1 MDIDELSRCAYQGT
15 KPGDGLSDQDE
26 LLYWRLFEIYM
37 KVKRNE
43 VTVDEGKRLK
53 QLEIAKYQ
61 AKQLR
66 AKRIN
71 QILAIYA
78 GAEESKTDGHLSE

>member
-15 KPGDGLSDQDE
+15 KPSDGLSDQDE
-26 LLYWRLFEIYM
+26 LLYWRLYEIYM
-37 KVKRNE
+37 KVKLGT

-53 QLEIAKYQ
+53 LLEVAKYQ

-71 QILAIYA
+71 QILAKYA